1 MILVDTNVF
10 VAFLNKRD
18 KNHQSAKDLVT
29 KLLSGNYGSRYTI
42 SEVFTEV
49 ATFLFKKTGRMDVV
63 SKAWNLFYSEEAALV
78 QPLIIKKEDIDEAW
92 MIFQKYTTQ
101 KRPLSFVDCL
111 LISVSQTYEIDSIA
125 SFDSEFD
132 GILNREY

>member
-18 KNHQSAKDLVT
+18 KNHQRAKEIVV
-29 KLLSGNYGSRYTI
+29 KLLSGKYGSRYTI
-42 SEVFTEV
+42 SEVFTET
-49 ATFLFKKTGRMDVV
+49 ATFLFRKTRRMDGVA
-63 SKAWNLFYSEEAALV
+63 KAWDLIYSVEAALV
-78 QPLIIKKEDIDEAW
+78 QPLIIKKEDIDNAW
-92 MIFQKYTTQ
+92 LLFQKYATQ

-111 LISVSQTYEIDSIA
+111 LIAVSQSFEIDSIA

-132 GILNREY
+132 GILKREY